1 MTTDRSASATTE
13 ALRTLTKQIAAM
25 KSMSLSELA
34 QLHVSLFGKYPQT
47 HNRERLVSLLA
58 RKLQEA
64 QEGGLSRRE
73 RLRIIELRAHM
84 PPSWEEKL
92 SISGLDGRKA
102 KPRPR
107 PPSRATAQPS
117 RATMRKKRRR
127 DPRLPPPGAVL
138 GKLYEGRQ
146 HDVMVGE
153 STFVYE
159 GRSYRSLSAV
169 AVAITG
175 QQWNGFRFFD
185 LVGAPAKESK

>member
-102 KPRPR
+102 VELEGHRPGPDADAVGIGEPARAGPVGIDEHRVHR
-107 PPSRATAQPS
+107 PFGQDRVEV
-117 RATMRKKRRR
+117 RC
-127 DPRLPPPGAVL
+127 
-138 GKLYEGRQ
+138 GRQ
-146 HDVMVGE
+146 G
-153 STFVYE
+153 
-159 GRSYRSLSAV
+159 
-169 AVAITG
+169 
-175 QQWNGFRFFD
+175 
-185 LVGAPAKESK
+185 PARMRCLRG